1 MPARASQQI
10 PLVFDELPDPRARAN
25 APATSR
31 KAARHMIARASTL
44 RYLTLQAI
52 AEAPAGLTADQAAA
66 AIGSTPFATRPRC
79 SELLEAGWIRDSAQ
93 RRDNES
99 RHSAVVWVVTAEGRK
114 ALEPDPEA
122 P

>member
-1 MPARASQQI
+1 MTPRSTAQI

-31 KAARHMIARASTL
+31 KAARSMIARATTL
-44 RYLTLQAI
+44 RYLTLKAI
-52 AEAPAGLTADQAAA
+52 ADAPDGLTADQAAA
-66 AIGSTPFATRPRC
+66 AVGSTPFAIRPRC
-79 SELLEAGWIRDSAQ
+79 SELVEAGWIRDSEQ

-99 RHSAVVWVVTAEGRK
+99 RHSAVVWVATEEGRK
-114 ALEPDPEA
+114 ALEPDPA